1 MPNSDVTAIIRSLHD
16 RVCRLEGLYEDE
28 PDHERD
34 RCRLFQEGSDPDRR
48 YGLRGLSVCKPV
60 YDYLKALYD
69 QDMEASK
76 EAGKKWYV
84 QKGYEF
90 VGADPKDDFI
100 RLDIESLSG
109 KRVGSRLVQ
118 FAIIVRYFPFHKRGF
133 RDPEKV
139 QIYIIA
145 PASLSENEM
154 FSKVWAATIRY
165 DQIEQK
171 CDEWA
176 EDIVSARDPR
186 GTTFDRVKTNQ
197 YAVGRPI

>member
-1 MPNSDVTAIIRSLHD
+1 MQNSDVTAIIRGLHD
-16 RVCRLEGLYEDE
+16 RLSRLEGLYETE

-34 RCRLFQEGSDPDRR
+34 RCRLFQEGSDPVQR
-48 YGLRGLSVCKPV
+48 YGMRGLSVCKQV
-60 YDYLKALYD
+60 YEYLKELYD
-69 QDMEASK
+69 QDMKAAK

-90 VGADPKDDFI
+90 VGQDAKDDYI

-109 KRVGSRLVQ
+109 KTVGSRLVR
-118 FAIIVRYFPFHKRGF
+118 FAIILRYVPYHKSGVRN
-133 RDPEKV
+133 PEMV
-139 QIYIIA
+139 QAYIVA

-165 DQIEQK
+165 DLIEQK

-186 GTTFDRVKTNQ
+186 GATLDRVKTNQ